1 MDLVSRLYLSPPTM
15 SLRNEIN
22 FLYDGDMYITLRENE
37 VKLIEGT
44 LTSVFAFIA
53 FAFENRPDLLNLV
66 DISLPFERVIDNRLR
81 EWIEILKACFREFD

>member
-22 FLYDGDMYITLRENE
+22 FLYDGDMYIILRENE

-53 FAFENRPDLLNLV
+53 FAFENRPDLIDLV
-66 DISLPFERVIDNRLR
+66 DISLPFERVIDKPTKRVDR
-81 EWIEILKACFREFD
+81 DLKGMF